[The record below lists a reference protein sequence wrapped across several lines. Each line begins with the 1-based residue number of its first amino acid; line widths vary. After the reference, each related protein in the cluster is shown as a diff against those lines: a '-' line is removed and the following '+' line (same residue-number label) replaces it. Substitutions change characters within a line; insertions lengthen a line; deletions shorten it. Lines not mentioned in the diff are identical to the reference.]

1 MLYSKQIAQSL
12 LDIDAVKI
20 NINTPFKW
28 ASGWNS
34 PIYCDNR
41 VILSYPKIRKQVVKH
56 FVELINDTY
65 AGDFVIAGVA
75 TGGIGVAA
83 LVADA
88 MDKPMV
94 YVRAE
99 AKKHGRQNQIE
110 GKISPNSK
118 VVVIED
124 LVSTGM
130 SSLAAVSALRS
141 ADIEVLGLVSIF
153 DYGFEV
159 AKQNFAADNCNFKPL
174 TNYTVLVNL
183 LRDNDK
189 ISQEELDN
197 LMLWRDNPSE
207 WK

>member
-12 LDIDAVKI
+12 LEIDAVKI
-20 NINTPFKW
+20 NIKTPFKW

-41 VILSYPKIRKQVVKH
+41 VILSYPEVRKLVASH
-56 FVELINDTY
+56 FATAIKEMYT
-65 AGDFVIAGVA
+65 GDFVIAGVA
-75 TGGIGVAA
+75 TGGIGIGTLVAA
-83 LVADA
+83 EL
-88 MDKPMV
+88 DKPMV

-110 GKISPNSK
+110 GKITSGSK

-130 SSLAAVSALRS
+130 SSLAAVHALRA
-141 ADIEVLGLVSIF
+141 ADIEVLGLLSIF
-153 DYGFEV
+153 DYGFDV
-159 AKQNFAADNCNFKPL
+159 AKQNFIAEKCDFKSL

-183 LRDNDK
+183 LRDNQK
-189 ISQEELDN
+189 ITQEELDN

-207 WK
+207 WE